1 MENEPRE
8 QGKSQ
13 KRISALTWNIIF
25 GALALAVILPRI
37 PMSTDQFEIVFGI
50 IVLGL
55 FATPI
60 LIFVS
65 SFLLFKK
72 VISSYPKLY
81 LWIAEGAFFLILV
94 QVLPEMQ
101 RQTEVALA
109 ADVAATQTAVAA
121 TQAAHLTAVSATQ
134 TAQPTF
140 TQGPTSTATLLPK
153 FAAATEDARLA
164 RDLASTETAFQA
176 AQAATATYIGS
187 FNLIDFRE
195 LRDYPAN
202 HIGEKVCLKGRVF
215 NVNPPTEFQM
225 YVGDTY
231 DDAYIVTE
239 AEFSKLYQDDLV
251 YICGISA
258 DNKTFTNALGAQ
270 VSTPLIEHAF
280 FR

>member
-8 QGKSQ
+8 QGNSK
-13 KRISALTWNIIF
+13 KKNSAFTWIFIF
-25 GALALAVILPRI
+25 GALALAVIVPRF
-37 PMSTDQFEIVFGI
+37 PMSTDQKLAIGLYLGFAFFG
-50 IVLGL
+50 
-55 FATPI
+55 TPI

-81 LWIAEGAFFLILV
+81 LWIAEGAFLITIL
-94 QVLPEMQ
+94 QMGPELDQ
-101 RQTEVALA
+101 IRAARTA

-153 FAAATEDARLA
+153 FAAATEDARIA

-239 AEFSKLYQDDLV
+239 AEFSKLYQDDPV
-251 YICGISA
+251 FICGISA

>member
-1 MENEPRE
+1 MGNELRE
-8 QGKSQ
+8 QGKS
-13 KRISALTWNIIF
+13 KKKISAFTWIFIF
-25 GALALAVILPRI
+25 GALALAVIVPRL
-37 PMSTDQFEIVFGI
+37 PMSTDQKLAISEYLGFAFFG
-50 IVLGL
+50 
-55 FATPI
+55 TPI

-81 LWIAEGAFFLILV
+81 LWIAEGAFVITIL
-94 QVLPEMQ
+94 QMIPEVEQ
-101 RQTEVALA
+101 IRA
-109 ADVAATQTAVAA
+109 ARTAAATAANAPAVTA
-121 TQAAHLTAVSATQ
+121 TRAAHLTAVSATQ

-153 FAAATEDARLA
+153 FAAATEDARIA

-239 AEFSKLYQDDLV
+239 AEFSKLYQDDPV
-251 YICGISA
+251 FICGISA

>member
-1 MENEPRE
+1 MGNELRA
-8 QGKSQ
+8 QGKS
-13 KRISALTWNIIF
+13 KKKISAFTWIFIF
-25 GALALAVILPRI
+25 GALALAVIVPRL
-37 PMSTDQFEIVFGI
+37 PMSTDQKLAIGLYLGFAFFG
-50 IVLGL
+50 
-55 FATPI
+55 TPI

-81 LWIAEGAFFLILV
+81 LWIAEGAFLITIL
-94 QVLPEMQ
+94 QMGPELEQ
-101 RQTEVALA
+101 IRAARTA
-109 ADVAATQTAVAA
+109 ADVAATQTAVSA

-153 FAAATEDARLA
+153 FAAATEDARIA

-239 AEFSKLYQDDLV
+239 AEFSKLYQDDPV
-251 YICGISA
+251 FICGISA

>member
-1 MENEPRE
+1 MGNEPRE
-8 QGKSQ
+8 QGKS
-13 KRISALTWNIIF
+13 KKKISAFTWIFIF
-25 GALALAVILPRI
+25 GALALAVIVPRL
-37 PMSTDQFEIVFGI
+37 PMSTDQKLAIGLYLGFAFFG
-50 IVLGL
+50 
-55 FATPI
+55 TPI

-81 LWIAEGAFFLILV
+81 LWIAEGAFLITIL
-94 QVLPEMQ
+94 QMGPELDQ
-101 RQTEVALA
+101 IRAARTA
-109 ADVAATQTAVAA
+109 ADVAATQTAVSA
-121 TQAAHLTAVSATQ
+121 TTAAHLTAVSATQ

-153 FAAATEDARLA
+153 FAAATEDARIA

-239 AEFSKLYQDDLV
+239 AEFSKLYQDDPV
-251 YICGISA
+251 FICGISA

>member
-1 MENEPRE
+1 MENKPRE
-8 QGKSQ
+8 QGQSKN
-13 KRISALTWNIIF
+13 KISAFTWIFIF
-25 GALALAVILPRI
+25 GALALAVIVPRL
-37 PMSTDQFEIVFGI
+37 PMSTDQKLAIGLYAGLAFFG
-50 IVLGL
+50 
-55 FATPI
+55 TPI

-65 SFLLFKK
+65 SFLKFKK

-81 LWIAEGAFFLILV
+81 LWIAEAAFLV
-94 QVLPEMQ
+94 TLMQVAPEMQ
-101 RQTEVALA
+101 RDTAARTAAQTATVT
-109 ADVAATQTAVAA
+109 AATAPAVTA
-121 TQAAHLTAVSATQ
+121 TRAAHLTAVSATQ

-140 TQGPTSTATLLPK
+140 TQEPTSTATLLPK
-153 FAAATEDARLA
+153 FATATEIA
-164 RDLASTETAFQA
+164 
-176 AQAATATYIGS
+176 S

-195 LRDYPAN
+195 LRDYPSN

-239 AEFSKLYQDDLV
+239 TEFSKLYRDDPV
-251 YICGISA
+251 FICGISA
-258 DNKTFTNALGAQ
+258 DNKTFKNALGAQ

>member
-8 QGKSQ
+8 QGNSK
-13 KRISALTWNIIF
+13 KKISAFTWIFIF
-25 GALALAVILPRI
+25 GALALAVIVPRL
-37 PMSTDQFEIVFGI
+37 PMSTYQKEVIFSFFG
-50 IVLGL
+50 
-55 FATPI
+55 FAIFGTPI

-81 LWIAEGAFFLILV
+81 LWIAEGAFILAV
-94 QVLPEMQ
+94 SQMVPELEQ
-101 RQTEVALA
+101 IRAARTA
-109 ADVAATQTAVAA
+109 ADVAATQTAVSA

-153 FAAATEDARLA
+153 FAAATEDARIA

-231 DDAYIVTE
+231 DDAYIVTDT
-239 AEFSKLYQDDLV
+239 EFSKLYQDDLV

-258 DNKTFTNALGAQ
+258 DNKTFQNALGAQ
-270 VSTPLIEHAF
+270 VSTALIEHAF

>member
-1 MENEPRE
+1 MGNELRE
-8 QGKSQ
+8 QGKS
-13 KRISALTWNIIF
+13 KKKISAFTWIFIF
-25 GALALAVILPRI
+25 GALALAVIVPRL
-37 PMSTDQFEIVFGI
+37 PMSTDQKLAISEYLGFAFFG
-50 IVLGL
+50 
-55 FATPI
+55 TPI

-81 LWIAEGAFFLILV
+81 LWIAEGAFLITIL
-94 QVLPEMQ
+94 QMIPEVEQ
-101 RQTEVALA
+101 IRA
-109 ADVAATQTAVAA
+109 ARTAAATAANAPAVTA
-121 TQAAHLTAVSATQ
+121 TRAAHLTAVSATQ

-153 FAAATEDARLA
+153 FAAATEDARIA

-239 AEFSKLYQDDLV
+239 AEFSKLYQDDPV
-251 YICGISA
+251 FICGISA

>member
-1 MENEPRE
+1 MGNELRA
-8 QGKSQ
+8 QGKS
-13 KRISALTWNIIF
+13 KKKISAFTWIFIF

-153 FAAATEDARLA
+153 FAAATEDARIA

-231 DDAYIVTE
+231 DDAYIVTDT
-239 AEFSKLYQDDLV
+239 EFSKLYQDDLV

-258 DNKTFTNALGAQ
+258 DNKTFQNALGAQ

>member
-8 QGKSQ
+8 QGNSK
-13 KRISALTWNIIF
+13 KKNSAFTWIFIF
-25 GALALAVILPRI
+25 GALALAVIVPRF
-37 PMSTDQFEIVFGI
+37 PMSTDQKDAIGLYLALAIFG
-50 IVLGL
+50 
-55 FATPI
+55 TPI

-81 LWIAEGAFFLILV
+81 LWIAEGAFLITIL
-94 QVLPEMQ
+94 QMGPELDQ
-101 RQTEVALA
+101 IRA
-109 ADVAATQTAVAA
+109 ARTAAYVAATQTAVSA

-153 FAAATEDARLA
+153 FAAATEDARIA

-239 AEFSKLYQDDLV
+239 AEFSKLYQDDPV
-251 YICGISA
+251 FICGISA

>member
-1 MENEPRE
+1 MPTPVPSEE
-8 QGKSQ
+8 QQSLAKPLYERPSWHYIIFS
-13 KRISALTWNIIF
+13 ISAYAVGQILPSWFSPAQLATISPRRFNPLFFLPTLVLYIILGWLPSPYKRDLRAIVAGTGIF
-25 GALALAVILPRI
+25 LLSFFAQANWQVNSFQEAQTALA
-37 PMSTDQFEIVFGI
+37 F
-50 IVLGL
+50 
-55 FATPI
+55 
-60 LIFVS
+60 
-65 SFLLFKK
+65 
-72 VISSYPKLY
+72 
-81 LWIAEGAFFLILV
+81 
-94 QVLPEMQ
+94 
-101 RQTEVALA
+101 
-109 ADVAATQTAVAA
+109 AATQTAR
-121 TQAAHLTAVSATQ
+121 
-134 TAQPTF
+134 PTF

-153 FAAATEDARLA
+153 FAAATEDARIA

-202 HIGEKVCLKGRVF
+202 HIGEKVCLRGRVF

-231 DDAYIVTE
+231 DDAYIVTDT
-239 AEFSKLYQDDLV
+239 EFSKLYQDDLV

-258 DNKTFTNALGAQ
+258 DNKTFQNALGAQ

>member
-1 MENEPRE
+1 MGNELRE
-8 QGKSQ
+8 QGKS
-13 KRISALTWNIIF
+13 KKKISAFTWIFIF
-25 GALALAVILPRI
+25 GALALAVIVPRL
-37 PMSTDQFEIVFGI
+37 PMSTDQKLAIGLYLGFAIFG
-50 IVLGL
+50 
-55 FATPI
+55 TPI

-81 LWIAEGAFFLILV
+81 LWIAEGAFILAV
-94 QVLPEMQ
+94 SQMVPELEQ
-101 RQTEVALA
+101 IRAARTA
-109 ADVAATQTAVAA
+109 ADVAATQTAVSA

-231 DDAYIVTE
+231 DDAYIVTDT
-239 AEFSKLYQDDLV
+239 EFSKLYQDDLV

-258 DNKTFTNALGAQ
+258 DNKTFQNALGAQ

>member
-153 FAAATEDARLA
+153 FAAATEDARIA

-239 AEFSKLYQDDLV
+239 AEFSKLYQDDPV
-251 YICGISA
+251 FICGISA

>member
-1 MENEPRE
+1 MGNELRA
-8 QGKSQ
+8 QGKS
-13 KRISALTWNIIF
+13 KKKISAFTWIFIF
-25 GALALAVILPRI
+25 GALALAVIVPRL
-37 PMSTDQFEIVFGI
+37 PMSTDQKLAISEYLGFAFFG
-50 IVLGL
+50 
-55 FATPI
+55 TPI

-81 LWIAEGAFFLILV
+81 LWIAEGAFLITIL
-94 QVLPEMQ
+94 QMIPEVEQ
-101 RQTEVALA
+101 IRAARTA
-109 ADVAATQTAVAA
+109 ADVAATETAVSA
-121 TQAAHLTAVSATQ
+121 TRAAHLTAVSATQ

-153 FAAATEDARLA
+153 FAAATEDARIA

-231 DDAYIVTE
+231 DGAYIVTE
-239 AEFSKLYQDDLV
+239 AEFSKLYRDDPV
-251 YICGISA
+251 FICGISA
-258 DNKTFTNALGAQ
+258 DNKTFKNALGAQ

>member
-1 MENEPRE
+1 MGNELRA
-8 QGKSQ
+8 QGKS
-13 KRISALTWNIIF
+13 KKKISAFTWIFIF
-25 GALALAVILPRI
+25 GALALAVIVPRL
-37 PMSTDQFEIVFGI
+37 PMSTDQKLAIGLYLGFAFFG
-50 IVLGL
+50 
-55 FATPI
+55 TPI

-81 LWIAEGAFFLILV
+81 LWIAEGAFLITIL
-94 QVLPEMQ
+94 QMGPELEQ
-101 RQTEVALA
+101 IRAARTA
-109 ADVAATQTAVAA
+109 ADVAATQTAVSA

-153 FAAATEDARLA
+153 FAAATEDARIA

-231 DDAYIVTE
+231 DDAYIVTDT
-239 AEFSKLYQDDLV
+239 EFSKLYQDDPV
-251 YICGISA
+251 FICGISA